1 MKNEDLFKESIHLI
15 LNYNERSIII
25 EMKKYKTLVDIK
37 EKAYDLFY
45 PIKNTINIY
54 LNNKN
59 LESLVDQPIGYIFSG
74 KSLVNLK
81 IVDVG
86 VNDSPYKLVKR
97 FKDPNIINDVTTLYS
112 RLNFSQKSAGKTN
125 TTFLNSDK
133 SSNKDFKK
141 NDKRS
146 KMKEKSLLLSK
157 NKLILLKS
165 ELNKNDE
172 ILFRTNNLF
181 NSNSVDNLNIIKT
194 KKKKAKL
201 KGKLPPI
208 AQKNNVND
216 TNKKFQIEEIN
227 KKINSRINST
237 KMKKTKSM
245 NNILY
250 NKCNNCFINKISI
263 YCRFC
268 DSFLCRNCSLNKKS
282 AHQEHKESFVYLN
295 VSNNSENIKK
305 YKDIIV
311 SNFSRSL
318 NYFKNLD
325 KKELETINEI
335 TDGNSE
341 KFSYNKIIENLDE
354 NVQNLVKK
362 ANNMKNSMK
371 QFEFNKQVNDDEE
384 RVKEICANEKK
395 VLKKFDV
402 YEYKSQIQPF
412 FVLNKFERNMAKYFN
427 NYEASNDQRIY
438 VKSQIELLFDN
449 VENEVDGVMDEIEK
463 IIGKINI

>member
-1 MKNEDLFKESIHLI
+1 MKNEDLLKENIQLI
-15 LNYNERSIII
+15 LNYNERSIVV
-25 EMKKYKTLVDIK
+25 EMKKYKTLEDVKDK
-37 EKAYDLFY
+37 VYDLFY
-45 PIKNTINIY
+45 PIKNNINIY

-181 NSNSVDNLNIIKT
+181 NSNSVDNLNIINT
-194 KKKKAKL
+194 NEKKAKL

-216 TNKKFQIEEIN
+216 TNKKIQIEEIN
-227 KKINSRINST
+227 KKINTRINST

-427 NYEASNDQRIY
+427 NYEASNAQRIY